1 MRISFLEVINYRGV
15 RYARFEDTEAEPLVV
30 VSGQNGTGKSLIFHA
45 LNAFWGRNFR
55 GPDDV
60 GPWGNATSIEVGVS
74 LTGEER
80 EALETWASLVNS
92 PETEGY
98 PEFTG
103 KLEYSRQSGSRTDK
117 MGKGMH
123 LIQTDIFKE
132 SLPFATIDFLP
143 AVRYFPLSSEPSV
156 DLALLTDERVQQER
170 RQISQRGGPNELAS
184 FPSIANYLAALDYEH
199 LLNNREGVEDED
211 VYASI
216 QDAFKSAT
224 GKELTRP
231 KPDPGSAY
239 PKIRI
244 KLPNGYMHPL
254 EALSSGE
261 QGMLGMMYYIRR
273 LSASGGILLIDEP
286 EIHLHP
292 SLQAGLFSTLQDLAE
307 RSQVWMI
314 THSPK
319 LLSLAPNTAAFSLQ
333 SPVIGDENQVRRLK
347 DEPSRQAL
355 MSELGITAAALLQSD
370 LLLVLE
376 GETDAKWLRELL
388 PVELGRAHVLV
399 AGSGKEVLAA
409 HRTLEGSPIGIPW
422 LCVIDR
428 DLMSD
433 GEVDSLKERYR
444 NLHVWPFREIES
456 LFLDA
461 NLIYLALQNAG
472 FQVALAEVEQELG
485 ACALGLQDDVIYEKT
500 LGQLSR
506 DYPAPSVER
515 GVNKYDALSK
525 YHRDYAVVATQ
536 KADALATVRAEVEQQ
551 VNSQWA
557 SQWNQW
563 VDPKAVLGRLHSK
576 FRCFANPMAFKDAL
590 TARIRLDDSIEP
602 PALAELKARIVE
614 SLA

>member
-1 MRISFLEVINYRGV
+1 MINYRGV
-15 RYARFEDTEAEPLVV
+15 RHARFEGTEAEPLVV

-45 LNAFWGRNFR
+45 LNAFWGRVFR
-55 GPDDV
+55 GAEDT
-60 GPWGNATSIEVGVS
+60 GPWGDTTSIELGLS
-74 LTGEER
+74 LTEEER
-80 EALETWASLVNS
+80 EAIKTWGSHVHS
-92 PETEGY
+92 PETAGY

-103 KLEYSRQSGSRTDK
+103 KLVYSRSKGRRTDE
-117 MGKGMH
+117 MGRGMH
-123 LIQTDIFKE
+123 LLQTDLFKD

-156 DLALLTDERVQQER
+156 DLALLSDERVRQER
-170 RQISQRGGPNELAS
+170 RQINQRGGPNDLAN
-184 FPSIANYLAALDYEH
+184 FPSITNYLAALDYEH
-199 LLNNREGVEDED
+199 LLNDREGVEDED
-211 VYASI
+211 VYALI

-224 GKELTRP
+224 GKQLTRP

-239 PKIRI
+239 PKIKI
-244 KLPNGYMHPL
+244 KLPNGHVHPL

-286 EIHLHP
+286 ELHLHP
-292 SLQAGLFSTLQDLAE
+292 SLQAGLFSTLQNLAE

-319 LLSLAPNTAAFSLQ
+319 LLSLAPNTAAFQLQ
-333 SPVIGDENQVRRLK
+333 SPAIGEENQVRRLQ

-388 PVELGRAHVLV
+388 PVELGRAHLLV

-409 HRTLEGSPIGIPW
+409 HRTLEGSPVGIPW

-433 GEVDSLKERYR
+433 AEVDGLKRRYG

-456 LFLDA
+456 LFLSGD
-461 NLIYLALQNAG
+461 LIHSALQNAG
-472 FQVALAEVEQELG
+472 FQVTLAEVERELES
-485 ACALGLQDDVIYEKT
+485 CALGLQDDVIYEKT
-500 LGQLSR
+500 LERLSK

-515 GVNKYDALSK
+515 GVNKYDAQEK
-525 YHRDYAVVATQ
+525 YLRDYSVVAAQ
-536 KADALATVRAEVEQQ
+536 KADALASVQGEVKKQID
-551 VNSQWA
+551 SQWA
-557 SQWNQW
+557 LQWNQW

-590 TARIRLDDSIEP
+590 TARIRLDGSVEP
-602 PALAELKARIVE
+602 PALAELKVRILG
-614 SLA
+614 SLT